1 MSSAKTIAK
10 NTGFLFSAE
19 IIDKL
24 LSFFLVVVITRYL
37 GSVGFGKY
45 SFAFAFISLFTL
57 FSHLGLNTY
66 AFREI
71 SKDKSKTGEIIN
83 NAFTIKLFAT
93 IIIFIV
99 AAIIAKS
106 WPRANEMLPAIFLVM
121 MHGIFEVFN
130 LLTRIMFNAYEKTEF
145 GLYAVIIEKI
155 LALSIGSYVL
165 IGGHGLYVLLIAL
178 IASRVVTSIFYY
190 IISCKKFVKISF
202 SINLKLWKSL
212 IKNSIP
218 FWFTM
223 MFQKIYYQIDK
234 VMLSGFKGYAVT
246 GWYSAASTL
255 ISALT
260 FIPSVF
266 IHATFPAMSK
276 FYHENSKDS
285 LNLLNKKT
293 FYYLL
298 AIGLPST
305 IGITMLSQ
313 RIILFI
319 YKKAFIESSIV
330 LQILSWSLLFIFL
343 NQSMG
348 YFLNSI
354 NKQHLFTISN
364 GICAVANVVFNFALI
379 PKFSYVGASIATV
392 ITQLINFCLLYYFTF
407 KNKYHLNLIK
417 VSYQPLISG
426 VLMGFLIAYI
436 KFLSIIY
443 IIPIAAFFYFS
454 MLFLIG
460 GIKKEEINLIKSF
473 FQRND

>member
-19 IIDKL
+19 IFDKL
-24 LSFFLVVVITRYL
+24 LSFFLVIVITRYL

-57 FSHLGLNTY
+57 VSHLGLNTY
-66 AFREI
+66 AFKEI
-71 SKDKSKTGEIIN
+71 SKDKSKTKELVDNIL
-83 NAFTIKLFAT
+83 TIKLFVT
-93 IIIFIV
+93 IIIFII
-99 AAIIAKS
+99 AAIIARY
-106 WPRANEMLPAIFLVM
+106 WPRTNEILPAIFLVM
-121 MHGIFEVFN
+121 VYGIFGVFN
-130 LLTRIMFNAYEKTEF
+130 LLVRIMFNAYEKTEF

-165 IGGHGLYVLLIAL
+165 ARGHGLYVLLIAI
-178 IASRVVTSIFYY
+178 IASRFVTSVFYY
-190 IISCKKFVKISF
+190 IISQKKFVKISL
-202 SINLKLWKSL
+202 SINLRLWKSL
-212 IKNSIP
+212 IKNSFP

-223 MFQKIYYQIDK
+223 IFEKIYYQTDK

-260 FIPSVF
+260 FIPSVL
-266 IHATFPAMSK
+266 INATFPAMSK
-276 FYHENSKDS
+276 FYHINLKDS
-285 LNLLNKKT
+285 LNLLYKKT

-298 AIGLPST
+298 AVGLPCT
-305 IGITMLSQ
+305 IGITLLSQ

-319 YKKAFIESSIV
+319 YKEAFIESGIA

-354 NKQHLFTISN
+354 NRQHLFTISN
-364 GICAVANVVFNFALI
+364 GICAAANVIFNFALI
-379 PKFSYVGASIATV
+379 PRFSYVGASIATV
-392 ITQLINFCLLYYFTF
+392 ITQFVNFCLLYYFTF
-407 KNKYHLNLIK
+407 RDKYHVNLIK
-417 VSYQPLISG
+417 TSYKPLTAG
-426 VLMGFLIAYI
+426 FFMGFLIVYI
-436 KFLSIIY
+436 KFLPIIY

-454 MLFLIG
+454 MLFLMG
-460 GIKKEEINLIKSF
+460 GIKKEEISLIKSL
-473 FQRND
+473 FQRDN